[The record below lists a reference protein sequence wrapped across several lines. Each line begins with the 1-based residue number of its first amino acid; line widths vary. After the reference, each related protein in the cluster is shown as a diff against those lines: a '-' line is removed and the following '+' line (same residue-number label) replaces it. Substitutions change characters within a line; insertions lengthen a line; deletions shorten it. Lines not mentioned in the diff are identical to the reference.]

1 MPDDSTN
8 IRQHIEPIIIP
19 QTALPVAE
27 MKLDTA
33 IIGSLRAD
41 RADRAAIDTI
51 ELTSTVIVPRDNWN
65 VGLEGSARQGSL
77 DGNSG
82 ILTIIVVMFVS
93 IAMNFKECRKL
104 FTRFIDELRNSKY
117 RENDFDEH
125 SNHETRLTILTVIPY
140 LIYGGII
147 LSAYKIF
154 HSGQTDTNIHE
165 FNILIKSIGL
175 FSAYYLFQLCAYSL
189 LGYTFAGDD
198 GSKRWIRAL
207 NASQSLAGVA
217 LMIPALIMLFYPQTT
232 PTVCIISLIIY
243 LAARLIFIAKG
254 FSIFYNNI
262 FSLVYFILYLCA
274 LEIIPLIFILKL
286 ALLI

>member
-33 IIGSLRAD
+33 IIGSL

-117 RENDFDEH
+117 RENAFDEH
-125 SNHETRLTILTVIPY
+125 SNHETRLTILTVIQY

-147 LSAYKIF
+147 LSAYK
-154 HSGQTDTNIHE
+154 
-165 FNILIKSIGL
+165 ILIKSIGL